1 MLFVQSLLSACCW
14 QILVKEPE
22 ARSKQPPRGVVYLQ
36 RDSPLQNSSSQLF
49 QPKLES
55 DGGFTFD
62 LEALRE
68 KLAGAR
74 DGESVYSEVLKIFGT
89 VVLCH

>member
-22 ARSKQPPRGVVYLQ
+22 ARSKLNQRGVVYLQ

-49 QPKLES
+49 QPKL

-74 DGESVYSEVLKIFGT
+74 DGQSVYSEVMKIFGT